1 MRDDQRFEIERA
13 LDLLPHVVGSS
24 WTTIWFRM
32 NGTKHPTR
40 EEYRKKVVE
49 YLELLDPLFESLS
62 GKEGF
67 QEISEY
73 IQKGNL
79 TIIYVSIISL
89 FNFLV
94 ETICNFFNLIIFP
107 SLNVFRYL
115 FKSFF
120 SRK

>member
-32 NGTKHPTR
+32 NGAKHPTR

-49 YLELLDPLFESLS
+49 YLELLEPLFESLS
-62 GKEGF
+62 EKEGF

-73 IQKGNL
+73 IQRRKNNEIKKIVNGINKE
-79 TIIYVSIISL
+79 
-89 FNFLV
+89 V
-94 ETICNFFNLIIFP
+94 EK
-107 SLNVFRYL
+107 RYD
-115 FKSFF
+115 
-120 SRK
+120 RYIDYG

>member
-40 EEYRKKVVE
+40 VEYRKKVVE
-49 YLELLDPLFESLS
+49 YLELLEPLFESLS

-67 QEISEY
+67 REISEY
-73 IQKGNL
+73 IQRRKNNEIEKITNGLNKEVEKRYDR
-79 TIIYVSIISL
+79 YVD
-89 FNFLV
+89 
-94 ETICNFFNLIIFP
+94 
-107 SLNVFRYL
+107 YG
-115 FKSFF
+115 
-120 SRK
+120 